1 MKAHIPNSAFLGNIE
16 SYLYGLDTS
25 DSSFLDITSNQKWI
39 SIHPLVIAM
48 TIALAKEV
56 KLNAGVINCQEFS
69 AKSRPYLL
77 RMGLIDELN
86 PDHGLAIVE
95 HEEAGRF
102 IKARQIKNS
111 EELNQFITDMVPLL
125 HTTPEQAYP
134 IKYVMSELVRNV
146 LEHSKSQIG
155 AIVCA
160 QYFKKTNRI
169 AIGVADRGIS
179 VKLAINKSYKTQ
191 TDKEALELA
200 MRPGI
205 TGTTTKIGGTEY
217 NAGAGLFFTK
227 SIAKVSKDFFLIYSG
242 DTFYKLLKTGENSD
256 VRLFANP
263 LDDKHNLKEQLPF
276 WQGACVGIDISLD
289 INQDFADL
297 LEMIRAAYQLD
308 VKIANK
314 EKYRKPKF
322 TNDENQNI

>member
-1 MKAHIPNSAFLGNIE
+1 MKVHIPNSAFLGNFEAYI
-16 SYLYGLDTS
+16 YGLDTT
-25 DSSFLDITSNQKWI
+25 DNSFLEVTSNQKWI

-56 KLNAGVINCQEFS
+56 KLNQGTINCQDFS

-86 PDHGLAIVE
+86 PNHGHQILE

-160 QYFKKTNRI
+160 QYFQKSNRI

-179 VKLAINKSYKTQ
+179 VKTAINSSYDTKNYQ
-191 TDKEALELA
+191 EALQLA

-227 SIAKVSKDFFLIYSG
+227 SIAKVSKDFFLFYSG
-242 DTFYKLLKTGENSD
+242 DTLYKLLKTSNNQD
-256 VRLFANP
+256 VELYANP
-263 LDDKHNLKEQLPF
+263 YGDKHTLKNDLPF
-276 WQGACVGIDISLD
+276 WQGTAVGIDISLD
-289 INQDFADL
+289 INQDFTDL
-297 LEMIRAAYQLD
+297 LEMIRDAYQLD
-308 VKIANK
+308 VKKENK

-322 TNDENQNI
+322 TNE

>member
-1 MKAHIPNSAFLGNIE
+1 MEVHIPNSAFLGNIE
-16 SYLYGLDTS
+16 SFIYKLNTN
-25 DSSFLDITSNQKWI
+25 DSNVLNVTSNQKWI

-56 KLNAGVINCQEFS
+56 KLNNGVIHSQDFE
-69 AKSRPYLL
+69 AKSRPYFV
-77 RMGLIDELN
+77 RMGLIEELN
-86 PDHGLAIVE
+86 ANQGVQIVE

-160 QYFKKTNRI
+160 QYFKTTNRI

-179 VKLAINKSYKTQ
+179 IKTAINKSYKTT
-191 TDKEALELA
+191 TDKEAIQLA
-200 MRPGI
+200 LRPGI
-205 TGTTTKIGGTEY
+205 TGTTTKIGGTAY

-227 SIAKVSKDFFLIYSG
+227 SIAKVSKDFFFIYSG
-242 DTFYKLLKTGENSD
+242 DTFYKSLKTPNTKQIE
-256 VRLFANP
+256 LFP
-263 LDDKHNLKEQLPF
+263 DPYTDRHTLRQKLPF
-276 WQGACVGIDISLD
+276 WQGTSVGIDISLD
-289 INQDFADL
+289 INQDFTNL
-297 LEMIRAAYQLD
+297 LEMIRDAYQLD

-314 EKYRKPKF
+314 EKYRKPRF
-322 TNDENQNI
+322 SND

>member
-1 MKAHIPNSAFLGNIE
+1 MKVHIPNSAFLGNFEAYI
-16 SYLYGLDTS
+16 YGLDTTDNS
-25 DSSFLDITSNQKWI
+25 TLDITSNQKWI

-56 KLNAGVINCQEFS
+56 KLNGGAITCQDFS

-86 PDHGLAIVE
+86 PDHGLQILE

-146 LEHSKSQIG
+146 LEHSKSKVG

-179 VKLAINKSYKTQ
+179 VKTAINKSYNTKSYQ
-191 TDKEALELA
+191 EAIQLA

-227 SIAKVSKDFFLIYSG
+227 SIAKVSKDFFLFYSG
-242 DTFYKLLKTGENSD
+242 DTLYKLLKTANTQE
-256 VRLFANP
+256 VELYANP
-263 LDDKHNLKEQLPF
+263 FGDKHTLKSQLPF
-276 WQGACVGIDISLD
+276 WEGTAVGIDISLD

-297 LEMIRAAYQLD
+297 LEMIRDAYQLD
-308 VKIANK
+308 VKKENK

-322 TNDENQNI
+322 TND

>member
-1 MKAHIPNSAFLGNIE
+1 MKIHIPNSAFLGNFE
-16 SYLYGLDTS
+16 SFIYGLDTS
-25 DSSFLDITSNQKWI
+25 NPNVLEVTSNQNWI
-39 SIHPLVIAM
+39 SIHPLIIAM

-56 KLNAGVINCQEFS
+56 KLKGGVVTCQDFS

-77 RMGLIDELN
+77 RMGLIEELN
-86 PDHGLAIVE
+86 PNHGIQILE

-146 LEHSKSQIG
+146 LEHSKSQVG

-160 QYFKKTNRI
+160 QYFKKSNRI
-169 AIGVADRGIS
+169 AIGVADRGLSI
-179 VKLAINKSYKTQ
+179 KTAINKSYNTQ
-191 TDKEALELA
+191 SYDEAINLA

-227 SIAKVSKDFFLIYSG
+227 SIAKVSKDFFMLYSG
-242 DTFYKLLKTGENSD
+242 DTFYKLRKTAKTAE
-256 VRLFANP
+256 VELFANP
-263 LDDKHNLKEQLPF
+263 LYDKNTLKVDLPF
-276 WQGACVGIDISLD
+276 WQGTSVGIDISLD
-289 INQDFADL
+289 INQDFDNL
-297 LEMIRAAYQLD
+297 LEMIRDAYHLD
-308 VKIANK
+308 VKRANK
-314 EKYRKPKF
+314 DKYRKPKF
-322 TNDENQNI
+322 TND

>member
-1 MKAHIPNSAFLGNIE
+1 MRVHIPNSAFLGNIE
-16 SYLYGLDTS
+16 TYLYGLDTT
-25 DSSFLDITSNQKWI
+25 DDSFLQVTSNPKWI

-56 KLNAGVINCQEFS
+56 KLNGGTINCEEFS

-86 PDHGLAIVE
+86 PNRGLAIVE

-102 IKARQIKNS
+102 IRARQIRNS
-111 EELNQFITDMVPLL
+111 DELNQFITDMVPLL

-146 LEHSKSQIG
+146 LEHSKSQVG

-160 QYFKKTNRI
+160 QYFKNTNRI

-179 VKLAINKSYKTQ
+179 VRLAINKSYKAQNDT
-191 TDKEALELA
+191 EALQLA

-242 DTFYKLLKTGENSD
+242 DTFYKLLKTPGNAE
-256 VRLFANP
+256 VELFADP
-263 LDDKHNLKEQLPF
+263 ISDKHNLKDKLPF
-276 WQGACVGIDISLD
+276 WQGTAVGIDISLD
-289 INQDFADL
+289 INQDFNDL
-297 LEMIRAAYQLD
+297 LEMIRDAYQLD
-308 VKIANK
+308 VKRANK

-322 TNDENQNI
+322 THD

>member
-1 MKAHIPNSAFLGNIE
+1 MKVHIPNSAFLGNIE
-16 SYLYGLDTS
+16 PYLYQLDTS
-25 DSSFLDITSNQKWI
+25 DNSFLNVTSNQKWI
-39 SIHPLVIAM
+39 SVHPIVIAM
-48 TIALAKEV
+48 TIALSKEV
-56 KLNAGVINCQEFS
+56 KLNHGVITCQDFA
-69 AKSRPYLL
+69 AKSRPYFL

-86 PDHGLAIVE
+86 PNHGLAIVE

-102 IKARQIKNS
+102 IKARQIKSS

-146 LEHSKSQIG
+146 LEHSKSEIG

-160 QYFKKTNRI
+160 QYFRKTNRI

-179 VKLAINKSYKTQ
+179 VRNAINKSYNATNHK
-191 TDKEALELA
+191 DALQLA

-242 DTFYKLLKTGENSD
+242 DAFYKLLKTSSNND
-256 VRLFANP
+256 VELFANP
-263 LDDKHNLKEQLPF
+263 FLDRHNLKDQLPY
-276 WQGACVGIDISLD
+276 WQGTAVGIDISMD
-289 INQDFADL
+289 INQDFTDL
-297 LEMIRAAYQLD
+297 LEMIREAYQLD
-308 VKIANK
+308 VKQANK

-322 TNDENQNI
+322 THD

>member
-1 MKAHIPNSAFLGNIE
+1 MLFYMKVHIPNSAFLGNIE
-16 SYLYGLDTS
+16 SYLHGLDTS
-25 DSSFLDITSNQKWI
+25 DNSILEVTSNQKWI
-39 SIHPLVIAM
+39 SIHPLVISM

-56 KLNAGVINCQEFS
+56 KLKQGDIKCEDFS

-77 RMGLIDELN
+77 RMGLINELN
-86 PDHGLAIVE
+86 PHHGLEIVE
-95 HEEAGRF
+95 HEETGRF

-111 EELNQFITDMVPLL
+111 EELSQFITDMVPLL

-146 LEHSKSQIG
+146 LEHSKSEVG

-160 QYFKKTNRI
+160 QYFKKSNRI
-169 AIGVADRGIS
+169 AIGVADRGMS
-179 VKLAINKSYKTQ
+179 VKLAINKSYTAKD
-191 TDKEALELA
+191 DKEALQLA

-227 SIAKVSKDFFLIYSG
+227 SIAKVSRDFFLMYSG
-242 DTFYKLLKTGENSD
+242 DTLYKLLKTANASD
-256 VRLFANP
+256 VILHADP
-263 LDDKHNLKEQLPF
+263 LQDKHNLTDKLPF
-276 WQGACVGIDISLD
+276 WQGTAVGIDISLD

-297 LEMIRAAYQLD
+297 LEKIRDAYQLD
-308 VKIANK
+308 VKRANK
-314 EKYRKPKF
+314 DKYRKPKF
-322 TNDENQNI
+322 TYD

>member
-1 MKAHIPNSAFLGNIE
+1 MKVHIPNSAFLGNIE
-16 SYLYGLDTS
+16 SYLYGLDTN
-25 DSSFLDITSNQKWI
+25 DPSFLDVTSNQKWI

-56 KLNAGVINCQEFS
+56 RLNQGKITCQDFS

-155 AIVCA
+155 AVVCA

-179 VKLAINKSYKTQ
+179 VKLAINKSYNTQ
-191 TDKEALELA
+191 TNKEALELA

-242 DTFYKLLKTGENSD
+242 DTFYKLLKTSENSE
-256 VRLFANP
+256 VQLFANP
-263 LDDKHNLKEQLPF
+263 LHDKYNLKEQLPF
-276 WQGACVGIDISLD
+276 WQGTCVGIDISLD

-297 LEMIRAAYQLD
+297 LEMIRDAYQLD

-322 TNDENQNI
+322 THD